1 MFGSYTLVPRRGLVE
16 AQTPTGVLEPEF
28 ARRNPWGEHSH
39 PTTRHLDESRPTPFG
54 GVLPTT

>member
-1 MFGSYTLVPRRGLVE
+1 LVPRRRLVE